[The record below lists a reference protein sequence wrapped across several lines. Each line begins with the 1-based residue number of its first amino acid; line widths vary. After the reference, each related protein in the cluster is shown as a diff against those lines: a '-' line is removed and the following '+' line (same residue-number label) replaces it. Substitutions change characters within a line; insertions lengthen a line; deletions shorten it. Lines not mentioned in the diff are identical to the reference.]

1 MHDSSMQSGCLISM
15 SLQLGLVKVSFNV
28 GMPKTNTMY
37 HILAF
42 EVQCRFQVCE
52 PYWQNYKMIDNTFKV
67 CGLYVVIL
75 LNHTPTFGWY
85 VARLVVMNGP

>member
-1 MHDSSMQSGCLISM
+1 MICRELHDVDSVGMHDSSMQSGCLIFV

-42 EVQCRFQVCE
+42 EVQCRF
-52 PYWQNYKMIDNTFKV
+52 
-67 CGLYVVIL
+67 
-75 LNHTPTFGWY
+75 
-85 VARLVVMNGP
+85 